1 MVDQEWKT
9 QFPFLKE
16 MSEDERRHFLRSA
29 VVHQLHADDI
39 VVREH
44 TSCIGVVFVLSGEL
58 KVYKLSKNGRELA
71 LYSVLPGETAVLTMN
86 CLSGDSLTA
95 SEVSLAAVQDSMIA
109 IVPCNTFCYLYS
121 ASPPLQRFV
130 AFAIYKKFNAV
141 IELVEK
147 LAFESVNDRLYDYIC
162 ENTAGGRM
170 PLYTTHAQ
178 LAARLGTS
186 REVVTRCLHKMKK
199 DGILQSQRGKIWLID
214 TGRCH
219 LDLLQ

>member
-1 MVDQEWKT
+1 MVNKEWMT

-16 MSEDERRHFLRSA
+16 MPEDERRYFLLSA
-29 VVHQLHADDI
+29 VIHRLHADEV

-44 TSCIGVVFVLSGEL
+44 TNCIGVVFVISGEL

-71 LYSVLPGETAVLTMN
+71 LYPVLPGEIAVLTMN
-86 CLSGDSLTA
+86 CLAGDSLTA
-95 SEVSLAAVQDSMIA
+95 SEVSLAAVQDSTIA
-109 IVPCNTFCYLYS
+109 IVPCSAFCYLYS
-121 ASPPLQRFV
+121 ISPPLQRFV
-130 AFAIYKKFNAV
+130 ALAIFKKFSAV

-162 ENTAGGRM
+162 ENTDGGRM

-186 REVVTRCLHKMKK
+186 REVVTRCLHKMKRN
-199 DGILQSQRGKIWLID
+199 GTLQSERGKIWLID
-214 TGRCH
+214 TKKCI
-219 LDLLQ
+219 